1 MSSDVFTFY
10 PGSHQYQ
17 VLCPSSSQSNVHH
30 HPRSSLPLSWKPL
43 DPIWTTRSSAF
54 QHTMKWLLW
63 NLNLNTRW
71 QILQLNRLNTTIQS
85 WTKNFYH
92 SCSFFQKPWHLTH
105 WYTQPLVKMVPCQK
119 AVHGSCLVA
128 PPDVAASVA
137 VPVTSCRRPCELCAT
152 DSRHRGPW
160 WQKTRDQCL

>member
-1 MSSDVFTFY
+1 MPEISESTFNIQTLTMYFCPTVSSDVFTFY

-54 QHTMKWLLW
+54 QHTNNEVKWLLW

-85 WTKNFYH
+85 WTKNCYH
-92 SCSFFQKPWHLTH
+92 SCSFFQLNRDTCTWHIDTPNLLLRWFPAKRPSTEVVWLLHLT
-105 WYTQPLVKMVPCQK
+105 WPL
-119 AVHGSCLVA
+119 
-128 PPDVAASVA
+128 
-137 VPVTSCRRPCELCAT
+137 
-152 DSRHRGPW
+152 PW
-160 WQKTRDQCL
+160 LYR